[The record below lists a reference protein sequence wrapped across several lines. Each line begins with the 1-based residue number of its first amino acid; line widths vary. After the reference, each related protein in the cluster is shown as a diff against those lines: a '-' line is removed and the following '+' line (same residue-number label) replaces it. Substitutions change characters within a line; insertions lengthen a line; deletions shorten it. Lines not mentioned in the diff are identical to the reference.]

1 MRFAIT
7 LFAIFATCAALT
19 IAGPLP
25 YKQHFDG
32 SGSGS
37 GGSGHATSYAVVTKH
52 EDTAGGEHGG
62 QKGYGDAKNDHY
74 GGHGHGHVDGHGD
87 DYNSHPR
94 YEFAYGVEDS
104 KTGDVKEH
112 QESRDGDN
120 VKGSYSLKES
130 DGTTRLVTYTSD
142 KKNGFEATVHKI
154 GQANG
159 AGGKAEHSGYYDH

>member
-1 MRFAIT
+1 MRFTIT
-7 LFAIFATCAALT
+7 VFAILAICVTLG

-25 YKQHFDG
+25 HKQHSNG
-32 SGSGS
+32 SGSGK
-37 GGSGHATSYAVVTKH
+37 GGSGQTTSYAVVTKH
-52 EDTAGGEHGG
+52 EDAAGGQHGG
-62 QKGYGDAKNDHY
+62 QKGYGGAKNDHY
-74 GGHGHGHVDGHGD
+74 GGHDHGHGD

-94 YEFAYGVEDS
+94 YDFAYGVEDS

-142 KKNGFEATVHKI
+142 KKSGFEATVHKI
-154 GQANG
+154 GGANA
-159 AGGKAEHSGYYDH
+159 AGKGHYH